1 MHATNNPRGFIALIS
16 VIVVSFVLI
25 IAVVTL
31 GMRGIT
37 GRFYLLDVERKQIS
51 QALAESCVTI
61 GILKIAVDPDY
72 SASNVTAQV
81 GSDTCTIVSVT
92 PNTPVST
99 QATIVAR
106 GVKDGATTNL
116 KVVVDEASATA
127 VSWLETASR
136 P

>member
-1 MHATNNPRGFIALIS
+1 MHATIYPRGFISLIS

>member
-31 GMRGIT
+31 GMRGMT

-72 SASNVTAQV
+72 SATNVTAQV

-116 KVVVDEASATA
+116 KVVVDEVSATA